1 MECCTEPSRC
11 LSGISGCF
19 VSAPCPSGAWFCKQG
34 VAGHLPSGSILVRL
48 PNGGSLCLVAHG
60 VFVVGVLRPVSV
72 GIPSLRKTARG
83 DTWWPRRKAKTCQK
97 GCPMGASTS
106 VVQSSSTQPLLW
118 PHTRRLRWQA
128 APWAS
133 TRHRRPPLHNW
144 SSGCPTHFGM
154 FHVVAMGS
162 ICALQQLKI
171 DRRRREGGKQGRCAM
186 PMPVSTLTRSHR
198 SGTQIQ
204 EGSFRSL
211 DLSSSTV
218 SFVIYHETS
227 IT

>member
-1 MECCTEPSRC
+1 MFGCPRGLCCWRLTPC
-11 LSGISGCF
+11 HLSTGT
-19 VSAPCPSGAWFCKQG
+19 
-34 VAGHLPSGSILVRL
+34 
-48 PNGGSLCLVAHG
+48 
-60 VFVVGVLRPVSV
+60 V
-72 GIPSLRKTARG
+72 GIPSLRKAARG

-133 TRHRRPPLHNW
+133 TRHRRPPLHNR

-171 DRRRREGGKQGRCAM
+171 DRRRRRS
-186 PMPVSTLTRSHR
+186 PMSTHPGAAVACVRLRASR
-198 SGTQIQ
+198 VL
-204 EGSFRSL
+204 FL
-211 DLSSSTV
+211 L
-218 SFVIYHETS
+218 
-227 IT
+227 